1 MDSFEILFRYIEKKS
16 SSSLNEDDKAHIRE
30 KFRPKK
36 LRKKQ
41 YFLQEGD
48 VCKYLGFTVSGA
60 TRMFTV
66 DQNGHEHILK
76 FTVEELWTGDY
87 ESFKLLTPS
96 PYYVEAVEDVE
107 MLMLTSEQ
115 LEHLTATI
123 PAIAATVDVIFQQG
137 IMAVNKRM
145 LAFISLTAEER
156 YDDLNRTYP
165 EFLRRFP
172 KGMIASYLGVSG
184 ETLSRLKK
192 GVLKSSTD

>member
-16 SSSLNEDDKAHIRE
+16 SLSLNEDDKAHLRE

-48 VCKYLGFTVSGA
+48 VCKYMGFIVSGA

-76 FTVEELWTGDY
+76 LAVEELWAGDY

-96 PYYVEAVEDVE
+96 PYYVEAVEDVQ
-107 MLMLTSEQ
+107 MLMLTNAQLEQ
-115 LEHLTATI
+115 LTHTI
-123 PAIAATVDVIFQQG
+123 PAITVMMDVVNRQAHIA
-137 IMAVNKRM
+137 INKRV
-145 LAFISLTAEER
+145 LASISLTAEER
-156 YDDLNRTYP
+156 YDDLSRTYP

-184 ETLSRLKK
+184 ETLSRIKK
-192 GVLKSSTD
+192 GVSKSSTE